1 MPESGQNQSG
11 GPGTLS
17 VTEFSPL
24 ETAHKR
30 RKWSISPGLLIVGV
44 VSVFAA
50 MVLVYL
56 FMARAVIFLPEPV
69 SAEID
74 VSGISFNIGNNFLLL
89 RGDHTVIADAQG
101 YRHLEEQIPVT
112 GDRSQEIVLQLEPLP
127 GRLELVSDIAG
138 ISVLID
144 DEPAGTAPGVIE
156 EISKGSH
163 IIEFSKHRYFMA
175 RQEIDIEGL
184 GRTQSLSVTLAPAWG
199 QMDFTT
205 VPAGVELSID
215 GELVGL
221 TPLRTEILETG
232 SQLRI
237 SARGYKT
244 YEKEIFIKAGATE
257 AYPPVTMIVADGTLK
272 ISSSPRAASVTVGGE
287 FRGLTPLSV
296 PLSPLRKH
304 RIELFLEGYKKAVR
318 TAGVEPEQ
326 SSALS
331 VSLTPIIGR
340 INVNVSP
347 EDSTV
352 VVDGNAQGSGDRVL
366 SLTAKEHEII
376 IRKPGFAE
384 QSFKI
389 TPRPELEQA
398 LEVSLLTLDQN
409 YWSTRPP
416 QIRNPLGA
424 RMKLFRPDS
433 EFTLGAPRREPGR
446 RANEAERNV
455 QLKRPFY
462 IGTHEVSNG
471 EFRRWKEEHSSSAMR
486 GQTLD
491 MDNQPAVNLRW
502 EEAAY
507 FCNWLSR
514 QEGLPLFYLE
524 ENGAITGINVDSHG
538 YRMPTE
544 AEWAWLAKIDTDD
557 TVLMFPWGDSNYPPS
572 SLSGNYADQ
581 SAVKFLSFTL
591 SNYNDGFPVSA
602 KIGSFEPN
610 NKGIYDLSGNVAEWI
625 SDFYD
630 IRPLRGAPEIDPL
643 GPEVGNR
650 HVIRGAS
657 WAMGSRSE
665 LRMSY
670 RDAGSDGRMDTGF
683 RLARYVDRAG
693 VEQ

>member
-1 MPESGQNQSG
+1 MPENGHNQPR
-11 GPGTLS
+11 GPETLS
-17 VTEFSPL
+17 ATEFSPL
-24 ETAHKR
+24 ETPHKL
-30 RKWSISPGLLIVGV
+30 RKWSISPGLLILGV
-44 VSVFAA
+44 VSVFA
-50 MVLVYL
+50 VLVLGYL
-56 FMARAVIFLPEPV
+56 FMARAVIFLPEPIT
-69 SAEID
+69 AEIN
-74 VSGISFNIGNNFLLL
+74 VSGVSFNIGNNFLLL
-89 RGDHTVIADAQG
+89 RGEHTINADAEG
-101 YRHLEEQIPVT
+101 YRHFEELIPVS
-112 GDRSQEIVLQLEPLP
+112 GDRSQEISIQLEPLP
-127 GRLELVSDIAG
+127 GRLELISELADV
-138 ISVLID
+138 SVLID
-144 DEPAGTAPGVIE
+144 DERAETAPGVIE

-163 IIEFSKHRYFMA
+163 IIEFSKHRYFTGK
-175 RQEIDIEGL
+175 QEIEIEGL
-184 GRTQSLSVTLAPAWG
+184 GRTQSLSVALEPAWG

-205 VPAGVELSID
+205 APEGVELYID
-215 GELVGL
+215 GELIGQ
-221 TPLRTEILETG
+221 TPLSTEVLETG
-232 SQLRI
+232 SQLSI

-257 AYPPVTMIVADGTLK
+257 AYPPVTLIVADGILK
-272 ISSSPRAASVTVGGE
+272 ISSTPRGASVTVGGE
-287 FRGLTPLSV
+287 FRGQTPLSV
-296 PLSPLRKH
+296 PLSPLRDH
-304 RIELFLEGYKKAVR
+304 RIELFLEGYRKAVR

-326 SSALS
+326 SSGLS
-331 VSLTPIIGR
+331 VSLTAIIGR

-352 VVDGNAQGSGDRVL
+352 VVDGNDQGRGDRVL
-366 SLTAKEHEII
+366 SLTAKEHEIS

-398 LEVSLLTLDQN
+398 LEVSLLTLQQD

-416 QIRNPLGA
+416 QIRSPLGA
-424 RMKLFRPDS
+424 RMILFRPDA
-433 EFTLGAPRREPGR
+433 EFSLGAPRREPGR

-455 QLKRPFY
+455 HLERPFY
-462 IGTHEVSNG
+462 IGTHEISNS

-491 MDNQPAVNLRW
+491 MDSQPAVNLRW

-544 AEWAWLAKIDTDD
+544 AEWAWMAKIESDD
-557 TVLMFPWGDSNYPPS
+557 TVLMFPWGDESYPPD

-602 KIGSFEPN
+602 KVGSFEPN
-610 NKGIYDLSGNVAEWI
+610 SKGIYDLSGNVAEWI

-630 IRPLRGAPEIDPL
+630 IRPLRGAPEVDPL

-665 LRMSY
+665 LRLSY